1 MPIHCDE
8 DFEYLIFLPQNKNQK
23 IHLLENI
30 LNIMRL
36 FYSILPSCFVTAST
50 ESEKLNIFSRF
61 FMAARPGE
69 SSSSSEIS
77 SSVSDRSEFLTK
89 PSRNFSRVGD
99 RLEACFLEV
108 SSGDMNFFL
117 FFSSKPRK

>member
-1 MPIHCDE
+1 
-8 DFEYLIFLPQNKNQK
+8 
-23 IHLLENI
+23 
-30 LNIMRL
+30 MRL
-36 FYSILPSCFVTAST
+36 FNSILPSCFVTAST
-50 ESEKLNIFSRF
+50 ESEKLSIFSRF

-89 PSRNFSRVGD
+89 LFRNFSRVGE

-108 SSGDMNFFL
+108 SCGDMKFFL